1 MGCVIKKKRGRKSE
15 VLRRNFSSL
24 MEAILSSELEAE
36 EKVQIHYE
44 YSQTVKY
51 LNRNIKGNVKYA
63 CIIFLVI
70 H

>member
-1 MGCVIKKKRGRKSE
+1 MGCVIKKRGEKSK
-15 VLRRNFSSL
+15 VLGRNFSSL
-24 MEAILSSELEAE
+24 METILSSELEAE

-44 YSQTVKY
+44 YSPTMKY
-51 LNRNIKGNVKYA
+51 LQRNIKDNVKYA